1 MKNRINLLDEIT
13 INKIA
18 AGEVVERPASIV
30 KELVENSIDAGADR
44 IIIEV
49 ENGGKSLIKITDNG
63 CGIPSS
69 EVKKCFLRHATSK
82 IDKIDDLFNLF
93 TLGFRGEA
101 LASICAVSKLEM
113 TTKFEDEAVGTKI
126 TLVGG
131 NVESKEAVGANTGTS
146 IVIKDLFFNT
156 PARKKFL
163 KTDHAELMNI
173 TDIVNKLA
181 IGYPNVK
188 FRYLNAGKLMV
199 NTPGD
204 GKLLSAVRS
213 IYSRETAE
221 NLIEINYDCSLFKID
236 GYIGNNNIYR
246 SNRNLQH
253 VYINGR
259 FVKSK
264 ILYDAIANAYKS
276 IIPINKH
283 AICFI
288 NLHLDPDKVDVNIHP
303 GKIEVKFEKEN
314 EIKLEIM
321 EYLRAKLLKESLIG
335 KYETFDR
342 VPKDRAVKQ
351 EFVAKQGFDDNTFK
365 MNDFGNT
372 NPYINSTSSGLDT
385 KEIKPI
391 DLSDEVDV
399 NSFIKL
405 DDFEEKKKNLEGK
418 HKKEVKPKSEV
429 KSKANESNNSSL
441 KNSNATNKNYSH
453 GFSRYND
460 NKDIDNKDIDNKINY
475 YGNAKNLE
483 EINKISETESQM
495 AFTADGAI
503 LDSEKRDEI
512 EKKEA
517 GFSLKY
523 YKVIGVIF
531 DTYIVLQKGES
542 MYLMDQHAA
551 HERVL
556 FERYMNAFHKREVH
570 MQMLL
575 DPIVLELSS
584 VDMLR
589 VEKNIDVFKNF
600 GFEVEIF
607 GMNNILIRGVPNLF
621 GTPQSEKFILELI
634 DNIDKISNNYDL
646 KDDRFAVMACKSAI
660 KANDRIQNIE
670 IESLFRQLEKCEN
683 PYTCPHGRP
692 TMVEISKVEIEK
704 MFKRIM

>member
-351 EFVAKQGFDDNTFK
+351 EFVTKQGFDDNTLK

-372 NPYINSTSSGLDT
+372 NPYINSTSLDLDT

-418 HKKEVKPKSEV
+418 HKKEIKPKSEV
-429 KSKANESNNSSL
+429 KSKANESDNSSL

-460 NKDIDNKDIDNKINY
+460 NKDIDNKISY

-512 EKKEA
+512 EKKEV

-523 YKVIGVIF
+523 YKVVGVIF

-584 VDMLR
+584 IDMLR

>member
-18 AGEVVERPASIV
+18 AGEVVERPSSIV

-131 NVESKEAVGANTGTS
+131 NIEAKEAVGANTGTS

-204 GKLLSAVRS
+204 GKLVSAVRS
-213 IYSRETAE
+213 IYSREVSE

-264 ILYDAIANAYKS
+264 IIYDAIANAYKS

-283 AICFI
+283 AVCFI
-288 NLHLDPDKVDVNIHP
+288 NLHLDPQKVDVNIHP

-321 EYLRAKLLKESLIG
+321 EYIRAKLLKQSLIG
-335 KYETFDR
+335 KFETFDR

-351 EFVAKQGFDDNTFK
+351 DFSGNAFK
-365 MNDFGNT
+365 NQDFGNT
-372 NPYINSTSSGLDT
+372 TTNFSETSTKLDD
-385 KEIKPI
+385 KNIKPI

-405 DDFEEKKKNLEGK
+405 DDFEEKKK
-418 HKKEVKPKSEV
+418 KEVKNKSNAT
-429 KSKANESNNSSL
+429 KNTSL
-441 KNSNATNKNYSH
+441 KNYDNKTNKRESYSS
-453 GFSRYND
+453 GFSSYNSDVD
-460 NKDIDNKDIDNKINY
+460 NYKNSYSSAVKIEDND
-475 YGNAKNLE
+475 
-483 EINKISETESQM
+483 KISETESQM
-495 AFTADGAI
+495 AFTAEGAI

-523 YKVIGVIF
+523 YKVVGVVF

-584 VDMLR
+584 VDMLQ
-589 VEKNIDVFKNF
+589 VEKNLDIFRNF

-646 KDDRFAVMACKSAI
+646 KDDRFAIMACKSAI

-670 IESLFRQLEKCEN
+670 IESLFKQLEKCEN

>member
-18 AGEVVERPASIV
+18 AGEVVERPSSIV

-131 NVESKEAVGANTGTS
+131 NIEAKEAVGANTGTS

-204 GKLLSAVRS
+204 GKLVSAVRS
-213 IYSRETAE
+213 IYSREVSE

-264 ILYDAIANAYKS
+264 IIYDAIANAYKS

-283 AICFI
+283 AVCFI
-288 NLHLDPDKVDVNIHP
+288 NLYLDPQKVDVNIHP

-321 EYLRAKLLKESLIG
+321 EYIRAKLLKQSLIG

-351 EFVAKQGFDDNTFK
+351 DFSGNAFK
-365 MNDFGNT
+365 NQDFGNT
-372 NPYINSTSSGLDT
+372 TTNFSETNTKLDD
-385 KEIKPI
+385 KNIKPI

-405 DDFEEKKKNLEGK
+405 DDFEEKKK
-418 HKKEVKPKSEV
+418 KEI
-429 KSKANESNNSSL
+429 
-441 KNSNATNKNYSH
+441 KNKSNATKNSSFKNYDNKTNKRESYSS
-453 GFSRYND
+453 GFSSYNSDVD
-460 NKDIDNKDIDNKINY
+460 NYKNNYSSAVKIEDND
-475 YGNAKNLE
+475 
-483 EINKISETESQM
+483 KISETESQM

-523 YKVIGVIF
+523 YKVVGVVF

-584 VDMLR
+584 VDMLQ
-589 VEKNIDVFKNF
+589 VEKNLDIFRNF

-646 KDDRFAVMACKSAI
+646 KDDRFAIMACKSAI

>member
-18 AGEVVERPASIV
+18 AGEVVERPSSIV

-131 NVESKEAVGANTGTS
+131 NIEAKEAVGANTGTS

-204 GKLLSAVRS
+204 GKLVSAVRS
-213 IYSRETAE
+213 IYSREVSE

-253 VYINGR
+253 IYINGR

-264 ILYDAIANAYKS
+264 IIYDAIANAYKS

-283 AICFI
+283 AVCFI
-288 NLHLDPDKVDVNIHP
+288 NLHLDPQKVDVNIHP

-321 EYLRAKLLKESLIG
+321 EYIRAKLLKQSLIG

-351 EFVAKQGFDDNTFK
+351 DFIEKNNFTTKQGFIEKTDFNNNTFK
-365 MNDFGNT
+365 NQDFGNASQYS
-372 NPYINSTSSGLDT
+372 NEMNSKIDD

-405 DDFEEKKKNLEGK
+405 DDFEEKKK
-418 HKKEVKPKSEV
+418 KEVKNKSNAT
-429 KSKANESNNSSL
+429 KNTSL
-441 KNSNATNKNYSH
+441 KNYDNKTNKRESYSS
-453 GFSRYND
+453 GFSSYNSDMD
-460 NKDIDNKDIDNKINY
+460 NYKNSYSSAVKIEDND
-475 YGNAKNLE
+475 
-483 EINKISETESQM
+483 KISETESQM
-495 AFTADGAI
+495 AFTAEGEI
-503 LDSEKRDEI
+503 LDSDKKDEI

-523 YKVIGVIF
+523 YKVIGVVF

-584 VDMLR
+584 VDMLQ
-589 VEKNIDVFKNF
+589 VEKNLDIFRNF

-646 KDDRFAVMACKSAI
+646 KDDRFAIMACKSAI

>member
-18 AGEVVERPASIV
+18 AGEVVERPSSIV

-131 NVESKEAVGANTGTS
+131 NIEAKEAVGANTGTS

-204 GKLLSAVRS
+204 GKLVSAVRS
-213 IYSRETAE
+213 IYSREVSE

-264 ILYDAIANAYKS
+264 IIYDAIANAYKS

-288 NLHLDPDKVDVNIHP
+288 NLHLDPQKVDVNIHP

-321 EYLRAKLLKESLIG
+321 EYIRAKLLKQSLIG
-335 KYETFDR
+335 KFETFDR

-351 EFVAKQGFDDNTFK
+351 DFSGNAFK
-365 MNDFGNT
+365 NQDFGNT
-372 NPYINSTSSGLDT
+372 TTNFSETSTKFGD
-385 KEIKPI
+385 KNIKPI

-405 DDFEEKKKNLEGK
+405 DDFEEKKK
-418 HKKEVKPKSEV
+418 KEVKNKSNAT
-429 KSKANESNNSSL
+429 KNTSL
-441 KNSNATNKNYSH
+441 KNYDNKTNKRESYSS
-453 GFSRYND
+453 GFSSYNSDVD
-460 NKDIDNKDIDNKINY
+460 NYKNSYSSAVKIEDNDKIF
-475 YGNAKNLE
+475 
-483 EINKISETESQM
+483 ETESQM
-495 AFTADGAI
+495 AFTAEGAI

-523 YKVIGVIF
+523 YKVVGVVF

-584 VDMLR
+584 VDMLQ
-589 VEKNIDVFKNF
+589 VEKNLDIFRNF

-646 KDDRFAVMACKSAI
+646 KDDRFAIMACKSAI

>member
-204 GKLLSAVRS
+204 GKLLSVVRS

-351 EFVAKQGFDDNTFK
+351 E
-365 MNDFGNT
+365 
-372 NPYINSTSSGLDT
+372 
-385 KEIKPI
+385 IKPI

-429 KSKANESNNSSL
+429 KSKANESYNSSL
-441 KNSNATNKNYSH
+441 KNSNSTNKNYSH

-460 NKDIDNKDIDNKINY
+460 NKDIDNKISY

-523 YKVIGVIF
+523 YKVVGVIF

>member
-18 AGEVVERPASIV
+18 AGEVVERPSSIV

-131 NVESKEAVGANTGTS
+131 NIEAKEAVGANTGTS

-204 GKLLSAVRS
+204 GKLVSAVRS
-213 IYSRETAE
+213 IYSREVSE

-264 ILYDAIANAYKS
+264 IIYDAIANAYKS

-283 AICFI
+283 AVCFI
-288 NLHLDPDKVDVNIHP
+288 NLHLDPQKVDVNIHP

-321 EYLRAKLLKESLIG
+321 EYIRAKLLKQSLIG

-351 EFVAKQGFDDNTFK
+351 DFSGNAFK
-365 MNDFGNT
+365 NQDFGNT
-372 NPYINSTSSGLDT
+372 TTNFSETSTKLDD
-385 KEIKPI
+385 KNIKPI
-391 DLSDEVDV
+391 DLSDAVDV

-405 DDFEEKKKNLEGK
+405 DDFEEKKK
-418 HKKEVKPKSEV
+418 KEVKNKSNAT
-429 KSKANESNNSSL
+429 KNTSL
-441 KNSNATNKNYSH
+441 KNYDNKTNKRESYSS
-453 GFSRYND
+453 GFSSYNSDVD
-460 NKDIDNKDIDNKINY
+460 NYKNSYSSAVKIEDND
-475 YGNAKNLE
+475 
-483 EINKISETESQM
+483 KISETESQM
-495 AFTADGAI
+495 AFTAEGEI
-503 LDSEKRDEI
+503 LDSEKKDEI

-523 YKVIGVIF
+523 YKVVGVVF

-584 VDMLR
+584 VDMLQ
-589 VEKNIDVFKNF
+589 VEKNLDIFRNF

-646 KDDRFAVMACKSAI
+646 KDDRFAIMACKSAI

-670 IESLFRQLEKCEN
+670 IESLFKQLEKCEN

>member
-351 EFVAKQGFDDNTFK
+351 E
-365 MNDFGNT
+365 
-372 NPYINSTSSGLDT
+372 
-385 KEIKPI
+385 IKPI

-418 HKKEVKPKSEV
+418 HKKEIKPKSEV
-429 KSKANESNNSSL
+429 KSKANESDNSSL
-441 KNSNATNKNYSH
+441 KNSNATNKSYSH

-460 NKDIDNKDIDNKINY
+460 NKDIDNKISY

-503 LDSEKRDEI
+503 LDLEKRDEI

-523 YKVIGVIF
+523 YKVVGVIF

>member
-18 AGEVVERPASIV
+18 AGEVVERPSSIV

-131 NVESKEAVGANTGTS
+131 NIEAKEAVGANTGTS

-204 GKLLSAVRS
+204 GKLVSAVRS
-213 IYSRETAE
+213 IYSREVAE

-264 ILYDAIANAYKS
+264 IIYDAIANAYKS

-283 AICFI
+283 AVCFI
-288 NLHLDPDKVDVNIHP
+288 NLHLDPQKVDVNIHP

-321 EYLRAKLLKESLIG
+321 EYIRAKLLKQSLIG

-351 EFVAKQGFDDNTFK
+351 DFSGNAFK
-365 MNDFGNT
+365 NQDFGNT
-372 NPYINSTSSGLDT
+372 TTNFSETNTKLDD
-385 KEIKPI
+385 KNIKPI

-405 DDFEEKKKNLEGK
+405 DDFEEKKK
-418 HKKEVKPKSEV
+418 KEI
-429 KSKANESNNSSL
+429 
-441 KNSNATNKNYSH
+441 KNKSNATKNSSFKNYDNKTNKRESYSS
-453 GFSRYND
+453 GFSSYNSDVD
-460 NKDIDNKDIDNKINY
+460 NYKNNYSSAVKIEDND
-475 YGNAKNLE
+475 
-483 EINKISETESQM
+483 KISETESQM

-523 YKVIGVIF
+523 YKVVGVVF

-556 FERYMNAFHKREVH
+556 FERYMNAFHRREVH

-584 VDMLR
+584 VDMLQ
-589 VEKNIDVFKNF
+589 VEKNIDVFRNF

-646 KDDRFAVMACKSAI
+646 KDDRFAIMACKSAI

-670 IESLFRQLEKCEN
+670 IESLFKQLEKCEN

>member
-18 AGEVVERPASIV
+18 AGEVVERPSSIV

-131 NVESKEAVGANTGTS
+131 NIEAKEAVGANTGTS

-204 GKLLSAVRS
+204 GKLVSAVRS
-213 IYSRETAE
+213 IYSREVSE

-264 ILYDAIANAYKS
+264 IIYDAIANAYKS

-283 AICFI
+283 AVCFI
-288 NLHLDPDKVDVNIHP
+288 NLHLDPQKVDVNIHP

-321 EYLRAKLLKESLIG
+321 EYIRAKLLKQSLIG
-335 KYETFDR
+335 KFETFDR

-351 EFVAKQGFDDNTFK
+351 EFVEKQEFNNNTFK
-365 MNDFGNT
+365 TQDFASISL
-372 NPYINSTSSGLDT
+372 YSSEINSKLDD

-405 DDFEEKKKNLEGK
+405 DDFEEKKK
-418 HKKEVKPKSEV
+418 KEVKTKSSGF
-429 KSKANESNNSSL
+429 KYNNDTKL
-441 KNSNATNKNYSH
+441 ED
-453 GFSRYND
+453 ND
-460 NKDIDNKDIDNKINY
+460 
-475 YGNAKNLE
+475 
-483 EINKISETESQM
+483 KISETESQM
-495 AFTADGAI
+495 AFTAEGEI
-503 LDSEKRDEI
+503 LDSDKKDEI

-523 YKVIGVIF
+523 YKVVGVVF

-584 VDMLR
+584 VDMLQ
-589 VEKNIDVFKNF
+589 VEKNLDIFRNF

-646 KDDRFAVMACKSAI
+646 KDDRFAIMACKSAI

>member
-18 AGEVVERPASIV
+18 AGEVVERPSSIV

-131 NVESKEAVGANTGTS
+131 NIEAKEVVGANTGTS

-188 FRYLNAGKLMV
+188 FRYLNSGKLMV

-204 GKLLSAVRS
+204 GKLVSAVRS
-213 IYSRETAE
+213 IYSREVSE

-264 ILYDAIANAYKS
+264 IIYDAIANAYKS

-283 AICFI
+283 AVCFI
-288 NLHLDPDKVDVNIHP
+288 NLHLDPQKVDVNIHP

-321 EYLRAKLLKESLIG
+321 EYIRAKLLKQSLIG

-351 EFVAKQGFDDNTFK
+351 DFIEENNFTTKQGFIEKTDFNNNTFK
-365 MNDFGNT
+365 NQDFGNAS
-372 NPYINSTSSGLDT
+372 PYSNEINSKLDD

-405 DDFEEKKKNLEGK
+405 DDFEEKKK
-418 HKKEVKPKSEV
+418 KEVKTKSSGF
-429 KSKANESNNSSL
+429 KYNNDTKL
-441 KNSNATNKNYSH
+441 ED
-453 GFSRYND
+453 ND
-460 NKDIDNKDIDNKINY
+460 
-475 YGNAKNLE
+475 
-483 EINKISETESQM
+483 KISETESQM
-495 AFTADGAI
+495 AFTAEGAI
-503 LDSEKRDEI
+503 FDSEKRDEI

-523 YKVIGVIF
+523 YKVVGVVF

-584 VDMLR
+584 VDMLQ
-589 VEKNIDVFKNF
+589 VEKNLDIFRNF

-646 KDDRFAVMACKSAI
+646 KDDRFAIMACKSAI

-670 IESLFRQLEKCEN
+670 IESLFKQLEKCEN

>member
-18 AGEVVERPASIV
+18 AGEVVERPSSIV

-131 NVESKEAVGANTGTS
+131 NIEAKEAVGANTGTS

-204 GKLLSAVRS
+204 GKLVSAVRS
-213 IYSRETAE
+213 IYSREVAE

-264 ILYDAIANAYKS
+264 IIYDAIANAYKS

-283 AICFI
+283 AVCFI
-288 NLHLDPDKVDVNIHP
+288 NLHLDPQKVDVNIHP

-321 EYLRAKLLKESLIG
+321 EYIRAKLLKQSLIG

-351 EFVAKQGFDDNTFK
+351 DFSGNAFK
-365 MNDFGNT
+365 NQDFGNT
-372 NPYINSTSSGLDT
+372 TTNFSETNTKLDD
-385 KEIKPI
+385 KNIKPI

-405 DDFEEKKKNLEGK
+405 DDFEEKKK
-418 HKKEVKPKSEV
+418 KEIKDK
-429 KSKANESNNSSL
+429 
-441 KNSNATNKNYSH
+441 SNATKNSSFKNYDNKTNKRESYSS
-453 GFSRYND
+453 GFSSYNSDVD
-460 NKDIDNKDIDNKINY
+460 NYKNNYSSAVKIEDND
-475 YGNAKNLE
+475 
-483 EINKISETESQM
+483 KISETESQM

-523 YKVIGVIF
+523 YKVVGVVF

-584 VDMLR
+584 VDMLQ
-589 VEKNIDVFKNF
+589 VEKNLDIFRNF

-646 KDDRFAVMACKSAI
+646 KDDRFAIMACKSAI

>member
-351 EFVAKQGFDDNTFK
+351 E
-365 MNDFGNT
+365 
-372 NPYINSTSSGLDT
+372 
-385 KEIKPI
+385 IKPI

-418 HKKEVKPKSEV
+418 HKKEIKPKSEV
-429 KSKANESNNSSL
+429 KSKANESDNSSL
-441 KNSNATNKNYSH
+441 KNSNATNKSYSH

-460 NKDIDNKDIDNKINY
+460 NKDIDNKISY
-475 YGNAKNLE
+475 YGNDKNLE

-495 AFTADGAI
+495 AFTADGTI
-503 LDSEKRDEI
+503 LDLEKRDEI

-523 YKVIGVIF
+523 YKVVGVIF

>member
-18 AGEVVERPASIV
+18 AGEVVERPSSIV

-131 NVESKEAVGANTGTS
+131 NIEAKEAVGANTGTS

-188 FRYLNAGKLMV
+188 FRYLNSGKLMV

-204 GKLLSAVRS
+204 GKLVSAVRS
-213 IYSRETAE
+213 IYSREVSE

-264 ILYDAIANAYKS
+264 IIYDAIANAYKS

-283 AICFI
+283 AVCFI
-288 NLHLDPDKVDVNIHP
+288 NLHLDPQKVDVNIHP

-321 EYLRAKLLKESLIG
+321 EYIRAKLLKQSLIG
-335 KYETFDR
+335 KFETFDR

-351 EFVAKQGFDDNTFK
+351 DFSGNAFK
-365 MNDFGNT
+365 NQDFGNT
-372 NPYINSTSSGLDT
+372 TTNFSETSTKLDD
-385 KEIKPI
+385 KNIKPI

-405 DDFEEKKKNLEGK
+405 DDFEEKKK
-418 HKKEVKPKSEV
+418 KEVKNK
-429 KSKANESNNSSL
+429 
-441 KNSNATNKNYSH
+441 SNATKNSSFKNYDNKTNKTGSYSS
-453 GFSRYND
+453 GFSSYNSDVD
-460 NKDIDNKDIDNKINY
+460 NYKNNYSSAVKIEDND
-475 YGNAKNLE
+475 
-483 EINKISETESQM
+483 KISETESQM
-495 AFTADGAI
+495 AFTAEGEI
-503 LDSEKRDEI
+503 LDSEKKDEI

-523 YKVIGVIF
+523 YKVVGVVF

-584 VDMLR
+584 VDMLQ
-589 VEKNIDVFKNF
+589 VEKNLDIFRNF

-646 KDDRFAVMACKSAI
+646 KDDRFAIMACKSAI

>member
-351 EFVAKQGFDDNTFK
+351 E
-365 MNDFGNT
+365 
-372 NPYINSTSSGLDT
+372 
-385 KEIKPI
+385 IKPI

-418 HKKEVKPKSEV
+418 HKKEIKPKSEV
-429 KSKANESNNSSL
+429 KSKANESDNSSL

-453 GFSRYND
+453 GFSRYN
-460 NKDIDNKDIDNKINY
+460 DNKDIDNKINY

-512 EKKEA
+512 EKKEV

-523 YKVIGVIF
+523 YKVVGVIF

>member
-18 AGEVVERPASIV
+18 AGEVVERPSSIV

-131 NVESKEAVGANTGTS
+131 NIEAKEAVGANTGTS

-204 GKLLSAVRS
+204 GKLVSAVRS
-213 IYSRETAE
+213 IYSREVSE

-264 ILYDAIANAYKS
+264 IIYDAIANAYKS

-283 AICFI
+283 AVCFI
-288 NLHLDPDKVDVNIHP
+288 NLHLDPQKVDVNIHP

-321 EYLRAKLLKESLIG
+321 EYIRAKLLKQSLIG
-335 KYETFDR
+335 KFETFDR

-351 EFVAKQGFDDNTFK
+351 DFSGNAFK
-365 MNDFGNT
+365 NQDFGNT
-372 NPYINSTSSGLDT
+372 TTNFSEISTKFDD
-385 KEIKPI
+385 KNIKPI

-405 DDFEEKKKNLEGK
+405 DDFEEKKK
-418 HKKEVKPKSEV
+418 KEVKNKSNAT
-429 KSKANESNNSSL
+429 KNTSL
-441 KNSNATNKNYSH
+441 KNYDNKTNKRESYSS
-453 GFSRYND
+453 GFSSYNSDVD
-460 NKDIDNKDIDNKINY
+460 NYKNSYSSAVKIEDND
-475 YGNAKNLE
+475 
-483 EINKISETESQM
+483 KISETESQM
-495 AFTADGAI
+495 AFTTEGEI
-503 LDSEKRDEI
+503 LDSEKKDEI

-523 YKVIGVIF
+523 YKVVGVVF

-570 MQMLL
+570 IQMLL

-584 VDMLR
+584 VDMLQ
-589 VEKNIDVFKNF
+589 VEKNLDIFRNF

-646 KDDRFAVMACKSAI
+646 KDDRFAIMACKSAI

>member
-18 AGEVVERPASIV
+18 AGEVVERPSSIV

-131 NVESKEAVGANTGTS
+131 NIEAKEAVGANTGTS

-204 GKLLSAVRS
+204 GKLVSAVRS
-213 IYSRETAE
+213 IYSREVSE

-264 ILYDAIANAYKS
+264 IIYDAIANAYKS

-283 AICFI
+283 AVCFI
-288 NLHLDPDKVDVNIHP
+288 NLHLDPQKVDVNIHP

-321 EYLRAKLLKESLIG
+321 EYIRAKLLKQSLIG
-335 KYETFDR
+335 KFETFDR

-351 EFVAKQGFDDNTFK
+351 DFSGNAFK
-365 MNDFGNT
+365 NQDFGNT
-372 NPYINSTSSGLDT
+372 TTNFSETSTKFGD
-385 KEIKPI
+385 KNIKPI

-405 DDFEEKKKNLEGK
+405 DDFEEKKK
-418 HKKEVKPKSEV
+418 KEVKNKSNAT
-429 KSKANESNNSSL
+429 KNTSL
-441 KNSNATNKNYSH
+441 KNYDNKTNKRESYYS
-453 GFSRYND
+453 GFSSYNSDVD
-460 NKDIDNKDIDNKINY
+460 NYKNSYSSAVKIEDND
-475 YGNAKNLE
+475 
-483 EINKISETESQM
+483 KISETESQM
-495 AFTADGAI
+495 AFTAEGAI

-523 YKVIGVIF
+523 YKVVGVIF

-584 VDMLR
+584 VDMLQ
-589 VEKNIDVFKNF
+589 VEKNLDIFRNF

-646 KDDRFAVMACKSAI
+646 KDDRFAIMACKSAI

>member
-18 AGEVVERPASIV
+18 AGEVVERPSSIV

-131 NVESKEAVGANTGTS
+131 NIEAKEAVGANTGTS

-204 GKLLSAVRS
+204 GKLVSAVRS
-213 IYSRETAE
+213 IYSREVAE

-264 ILYDAIANAYKS
+264 IIYDAIANAYKS

-283 AICFI
+283 AVCFI
-288 NLHLDPDKVDVNIHP
+288 NLHLDPQKVDVNIHP

-321 EYLRAKLLKESLIG
+321 EYIRAKLLKQSLIG

-351 EFVAKQGFDDNTFK
+351 DFSGNAFK
-365 MNDFGNT
+365 NQDFGNT
-372 NPYINSTSSGLDT
+372 TTNFSETNTKLDD
-385 KEIKPI
+385 KNIKPI

-405 DDFEEKKKNLEGK
+405 DDFEEKKK
-418 HKKEVKPKSEV
+418 KEVKNK
-429 KSKANESNNSSL
+429 
-441 KNSNATNKNYSH
+441 SNATKNSSFKNYDNKTNKRESYSS
-453 GFSRYND
+453 GFSSYNSDVD
-460 NKDIDNKDIDNKINY
+460 NYKNNYSSAVKIEDND
-475 YGNAKNLE
+475 
-483 EINKISETESQM
+483 KISETESQM

-523 YKVIGVIF
+523 YKVVGVVF

-584 VDMLR
+584 VDMLQ
-589 VEKNIDVFKNF
+589 VEKNIDVFRNF

-646 KDDRFAVMACKSAI
+646 KDDRFAIMACKSAI

>member
-18 AGEVVERPASIV
+18 AGEVVERPSSIV

-131 NVESKEAVGANTGTS
+131 NIEAKEAVGANTGTS

-204 GKLLSAVRS
+204 GKLVSAVRS
-213 IYSRETAE
+213 IYSREVSE

-264 ILYDAIANAYKS
+264 IIYDAIANAYKS

-288 NLHLDPDKVDVNIHP
+288 NLHLDPQKVDVNIHP

-321 EYLRAKLLKESLIG
+321 EYIRAKLLKQSLIG
-335 KYETFDR
+335 KFETFDR

-351 EFVAKQGFDDNTFK
+351 DFIEENNFTTKQGFIEKTDFNNNTFK
-365 MNDFGNT
+365 NQYFGNAS
-372 NPYINSTSSGLDT
+372 PYSNEINSKLDD

-405 DDFEEKKKNLEGK
+405 DDFEEKKK
-418 HKKEVKPKSEV
+418 KEVKTKSSGF
-429 KSKANESNNSSL
+429 KYNNDT
-441 KNSNATNKNYSH
+441 K
-453 GFSRYND
+453 
-460 NKDIDNKDIDNKINY
+460 
-475 YGNAKNLE
+475 LE
-483 EINKISETESQM
+483 NNNKISETESQM
-495 AFTADGAI
+495 AFTAEGEI
-503 LDSEKRDEI
+503 LDSDKKDEI

-523 YKVIGVIF
+523 YKVVGVVF

-584 VDMLR
+584 VDMLQ
-589 VEKNIDVFKNF
+589 VEKNLDIFRNF

-646 KDDRFAVMACKSAI
+646 KDDRFAIMACKSAI

>member
-351 EFVAKQGFDDNTFK
+351 E
-365 MNDFGNT
+365 
-372 NPYINSTSSGLDT
+372 
-385 KEIKPI
+385 IKPI

-418 HKKEVKPKSEV
+418 HKKEIKPKSEV

-460 NKDIDNKDIDNKINY
+460 NKDIDNKISY

-503 LDSEKRDEI
+503 LDSKKRDDI

-523 YKVIGVIF
+523 YKVVGVIF

-575 DPIVLELSS
+575 EPIVLELSS

>member
-351 EFVAKQGFDDNTFK
+351 E
-365 MNDFGNT
+365 
-372 NPYINSTSSGLDT
+372 
-385 KEIKPI
+385 IKPI

-460 NKDIDNKDIDNKINY
+460 NKDIDNKISY

-503 LDSEKRDEI
+503 LDSEKRDDI
-512 EKKEA
+512 EKKEV

-523 YKVIGVIF
+523 YKVVGVIF

>member
-351 EFVAKQGFDDNTFK
+351 E
-365 MNDFGNT
+365 
-372 NPYINSTSSGLDT
+372 
-385 KEIKPI
+385 IKPI

-405 DDFEEKKKNLEGK
+405 DDFEKKKKNLEGK

-429 KSKANESNNSSL
+429 KSKANESDNSSL

-460 NKDIDNKDIDNKINY
+460 NKDIDNKISY

-523 YKVIGVIF
+523 YKVVGVIF

>member
-18 AGEVVERPASIV
+18 AGEVVERPSSIV

-131 NVESKEAVGANTGTS
+131 NIEAKEAVGANTGTS

-204 GKLLSAVRS
+204 GKLVSAVRS
-213 IYSRETAE
+213 IYSREVSE

-253 VYINGR
+253 IYINGR

-264 ILYDAIANAYKS
+264 IIYDAIANAYKS

-283 AICFI
+283 AVCFI
-288 NLHLDPDKVDVNIHP
+288 NLHLDPQKVDVNIHP

-321 EYLRAKLLKESLIG
+321 EYIRAKLLKQSLIG

-351 EFVAKQGFDDNTFK
+351 DFSGNAFK
-365 MNDFGNT
+365 NQDFGNT
-372 NPYINSTSSGLDT
+372 TTNFSETSTKFGD
-385 KEIKPI
+385 KNIKPI

-405 DDFEEKKKNLEGK
+405 DDFEEKKK
-418 HKKEVKPKSEV
+418 KEVKNKSNAT
-429 KSKANESNNSSL
+429 KNTSL
-441 KNSNATNKNYSH
+441 KNYDNKTNKRESYSS
-453 GFSRYND
+453 GFSSYNSDVD
-460 NKDIDNKDIDNKINY
+460 NYKNSYSSAVKIEDND
-475 YGNAKNLE
+475 
-483 EINKISETESQM
+483 KISETESQM
-495 AFTADGAI
+495 AFTAEGAI
-503 LDSEKRDEI
+503 LDSEKRAEI

-523 YKVIGVIF
+523 YKVVGVVF

-584 VDMLR
+584 VDMLQ
-589 VEKNIDVFKNF
+589 VEKNLDIFRNF

-646 KDDRFAVMACKSAI
+646 KDDRFAIMACKSAI

-670 IESLFRQLEKCEN
+670 IESLFKQLEKCEN

>member
-18 AGEVVERPASIV
+18 AGEVVERPSSIV

-131 NVESKEAVGANTGTS
+131 NIEAKEAVGANTGTS

-204 GKLLSAVRS
+204 GKLVSAVRS
-213 IYSRETAE
+213 IYSREVAE

-264 ILYDAIANAYKS
+264 IIYDAIANAYKS

-283 AICFI
+283 AVCFI
-288 NLHLDPDKVDVNIHP
+288 NLHLDPQKVDVNIHP

-321 EYLRAKLLKESLIG
+321 EYIRAKLLKQSLIG

-351 EFVAKQGFDDNTFK
+351 DFSGNAFKNQDFENTTTNFSETNTKLDDKN
-365 MNDFGNT
+365 
-372 NPYINSTSSGLDT
+372 
-385 KEIKPI
+385 IKPI

-405 DDFEEKKKNLEGK
+405 DDFEEKKK
-418 HKKEVKPKSEV
+418 KEI
-429 KSKANESNNSSL
+429 
-441 KNSNATNKNYSH
+441 KNKSNATKNSSFKNYDNKTNKRESYSS
-453 GFSRYND
+453 GFSSYNSDVD
-460 NKDIDNKDIDNKINY
+460 NYKNNYSSAVKIEDND
-475 YGNAKNLE
+475 
-483 EINKISETESQM
+483 KISETESQM

-584 VDMLR
+584 VDMLQ
-589 VEKNIDVFKNF
+589 VEKNIDVFRNF

-646 KDDRFAVMACKSAI
+646 KDDRFAIMACKSAI

>member
-188 FRYLNAGKLMV
+188 FRYLNTGKLMV

-351 EFVAKQGFDDNTFK
+351 E
-365 MNDFGNT
+365 
-372 NPYINSTSSGLDT
+372 
-385 KEIKPI
+385 IKPI

-460 NKDIDNKDIDNKINY
+460 NKDIDNKISY

-483 EINKISETESQM
+483 EINKISENESQM

-503 LDSEKRDEI
+503 LDSEKRDVI

-523 YKVIGVIF
+523 YKVVGVIF

>member
-321 EYLRAKLLKESLIG
+321 EYLRAKLLKERLIG

-351 EFVAKQGFDDNTFK
+351 
-365 MNDFGNT
+365 
-372 NPYINSTSSGLDT
+372 
-385 KEIKPI
+385 EIKPI

-429 KSKANESNNSSL
+429 KSKANESYNSLL
-441 KNSNATNKNYSH
+441 KNNNATNKNYSH

-460 NKDIDNKDIDNKINY
+460 NKDIDNKDIDNKISY

-483 EINKISETESQM
+483 ENNKISETESQM

-523 YKVIGVIF
+523 YKVVGVIF

>member
-18 AGEVVERPASIV
+18 AGEVVERPSSIV

-131 NVESKEAVGANTGTS
+131 NIEAKEAVGANTGTS

-204 GKLLSAVRS
+204 GKLVSAVRS
-213 IYSRETAE
+213 IYSREVSE

-264 ILYDAIANAYKS
+264 IIYDAIANAYKS

-288 NLHLDPDKVDVNIHP
+288 NLHLDPQKVDVNIHP

-321 EYLRAKLLKESLIG
+321 EYIRAKLLKQSLIG

-351 EFVAKQGFDDNTFK
+351 DFSGNAFK
-365 MNDFGNT
+365 NQDFGNT
-372 NPYINSTSSGLDT
+372 TTNFSETSTKFDD
-385 KEIKPI
+385 KNVKPI

-405 DDFEEKKKNLEGK
+405 DDFEEKKK
-418 HKKEVKPKSEV
+418 KEVKNKSNAT
-429 KSKANESNNSSL
+429 KNTSL
-441 KNSNATNKNYSH
+441 KNYDNKTNKRESYSS
-453 GFSRYND
+453 GFSSYNSDMD
-460 NKDIDNKDIDNKINY
+460 NYKNSYSSAVKIEDND
-475 YGNAKNLE
+475 
-483 EINKISETESQM
+483 KISETESQM
-495 AFTADGAI
+495 AFTAEGAI

-523 YKVIGVIF
+523 YKVVGVVF

-584 VDMLR
+584 VDMLQ
-589 VEKNIDVFKNF
+589 VEKNLDIFRNF

-646 KDDRFAVMACKSAI
+646 KDDRFAIMACKSAI

-670 IESLFRQLEKCEN
+670 IESLFKQLEKCEN

>member
-18 AGEVVERPASIV
+18 AGEVVERPSSIV

-131 NVESKEAVGANTGTS
+131 NIEAKEAVGANTGTS

-204 GKLLSAVRS
+204 GKLVSAVRS
-213 IYSRETAE
+213 IYSREVSE

-264 ILYDAIANAYKS
+264 IIYDAIANAYKS

-283 AICFI
+283 AVCFI
-288 NLHLDPDKVDVNIHP
+288 NLHLDPQKVDVNIHP

-321 EYLRAKLLKESLIG
+321 EYIRAKLLKQSLIG
-335 KYETFDR
+335 KFETFDR

-351 EFVAKQGFDDNTFK
+351 DFSGNAFK
-365 MNDFGNT
+365 NQDFGNT
-372 NPYINSTSSGLDT
+372 KTNFSETSTKFDD
-385 KEIKPI
+385 KNIKPI

-405 DDFEEKKKNLEGK
+405 DDFEEKKK
-418 HKKEVKPKSEV
+418 KEVKNKSNAT
-429 KSKANESNNSSL
+429 KNTSL
-441 KNSNATNKNYSH
+441 KNYDNKTNKRESYSS
-453 GFSRYND
+453 GFSSYNSDMD
-460 NKDIDNKDIDNKINY
+460 NYKNSYSSAVKIEDND
-475 YGNAKNLE
+475 
-483 EINKISETESQM
+483 KISETESQM
-495 AFTADGAI
+495 AFTAEGAI
-503 LDSEKRDEI
+503 PDSEKRDEI

-523 YKVIGVIF
+523 YKVVGVVF

-556 FERYMNAFHKREVH
+556 FERYMNAFHRREVH

-584 VDMLR
+584 VDMLQ
-589 VEKNIDVFKNF
+589 VEKNIDVFRNF

-646 KDDRFAVMACKSAI
+646 KDDRFAIMACKSAI

-670 IESLFRQLEKCEN
+670 IESLFKQLEKCEN

>member
-351 EFVAKQGFDDNTFK
+351 E
-365 MNDFGNT
+365 
-372 NPYINSTSSGLDT
+372 
-385 KEIKPI
+385 IKPI

-418 HKKEVKPKSEV
+418 HKKEIKPKSEV
-429 KSKANESNNSSL
+429 KSKANESDNSSL
-441 KNSNATNKNYSH
+441 KNSNATNKSYSH

-460 NKDIDNKDIDNKINY
+460 NKDIDNKISY

-523 YKVIGVIF
+523 YKVVGVIF

-556 FERYMNAFHKREVH
+556 FERYMNAFHKKEVH

>member
-18 AGEVVERPASIV
+18 AGEVVERPSSIV

-131 NVESKEAVGANTGTS
+131 NIEAKEAVGANTGTS

-204 GKLLSAVRS
+204 GKLVSAVRS
-213 IYSRETAE
+213 IYSREVSE

-264 ILYDAIANAYKS
+264 IIYDAIANAYKS

-283 AICFI
+283 AVCFI
-288 NLHLDPDKVDVNIHP
+288 NLHLDPQKVDVNIHP

-321 EYLRAKLLKESLIG
+321 EYIRAKLLKQSLIG
-335 KYETFDR
+335 KFETFDR

-351 EFVAKQGFDDNTFK
+351 DFSGNAFK
-365 MNDFGNT
+365 NQDFGNT
-372 NPYINSTSSGLDT
+372 TTNFSETSTKFGD
-385 KEIKPI
+385 KNIKPI

-405 DDFEEKKKNLEGK
+405 DDFEEKKK
-418 HKKEVKPKSEV
+418 KEVKNKSNAT
-429 KSKANESNNSSL
+429 KNTSL
-441 KNSNATNKNYSH
+441 KNYDNKTNKRESYSS
-453 GFSRYND
+453 GFSSYNSDMD
-460 NKDIDNKDIDNKINY
+460 NYKNSYSSAVKIEDND
-475 YGNAKNLE
+475 
-483 EINKISETESQM
+483 KISETESQM
-495 AFTADGAI
+495 AFTAEGAI

-512 EKKEA
+512 EKKES

-523 YKVIGVIF
+523 YKVVGVVF

-556 FERYMNAFHKREVH
+556 FERYMNAFHRREVH

-584 VDMLR
+584 VDMLQ
-589 VEKNIDVFKNF
+589 VEKNLDIFRNF

-646 KDDRFAVMACKSAI
+646 KDDRFAIMACKSAI

-670 IESLFRQLEKCEN
+670 IESLFKQLEKCEN

>member
-18 AGEVVERPASIV
+18 AGEVVERPSSIV

-131 NVESKEAVGANTGTS
+131 NIEAKEAVGANTGTS

-188 FRYLNAGKLMV
+188 FRYLNTGKLMV

-204 GKLLSAVRS
+204 GKLVSAVRS
-213 IYSRETAE
+213 IYSREVSE

-264 ILYDAIANAYKS
+264 IIYDAIANAYKS

-283 AICFI
+283 AVCFI
-288 NLHLDPDKVDVNIHP
+288 NLHLDPQKVDVNIHP

-321 EYLRAKLLKESLIG
+321 EYIRAKLLKQSLIG

-351 EFVAKQGFDDNTFK
+351 DFSGNAFK
-365 MNDFGNT
+365 NQDFGNT
-372 NPYINSTSSGLDT
+372 TTNFSETSTKLDD
-385 KEIKPI
+385 KNIKPI

-405 DDFEEKKKNLEGK
+405 DDFEEKKK
-418 HKKEVKPKSEV
+418 KEVKNKSNAT
-429 KSKANESNNSSL
+429 KNTSL
-441 KNSNATNKNYSH
+441 KNYDNKTNKRESYSS
-453 GFSRYND
+453 GFSSYNSDVD
-460 NKDIDNKDIDNKINY
+460 NYKNSYSSAVKIEDND
-475 YGNAKNLE
+475 
-483 EINKISETESQM
+483 KISETESQM
-495 AFTADGAI
+495 AFTAEGAI

-523 YKVIGVIF
+523 YKVVGVVF

-584 VDMLR
+584 VDMLQ
-589 VEKNIDVFKNF
+589 VEKNLDIFRNF

-646 KDDRFAVMACKSAI
+646 KDDRFAIMACKSAI

-670 IESLFRQLEKCEN
+670 IESLFKQLEKCEN

>member
-18 AGEVVERPASIV
+18 AGEVVERPSSIV

-131 NVESKEAVGANTGTS
+131 NIEAKEAVGANTGTS

-163 KTDHAELMNI
+163 KTDHSELMNI

-204 GKLLSAVRS
+204 GKLVSAVRS
-213 IYSRETAE
+213 IYSREVSE

-264 ILYDAIANAYKS
+264 IIYDAIANAYKS

-288 NLHLDPDKVDVNIHP
+288 NLHLDPQKVDVNIHP

-321 EYLRAKLLKESLIG
+321 EYIRAKLLKQSLIG

-351 EFVAKQGFDDNTFK
+351 DFSGNAFK
-365 MNDFGNT
+365 NQDFGNT
-372 NPYINSTSSGLDT
+372 TTNFSETSTKFDD
-385 KEIKPI
+385 KNVKPI

-405 DDFEEKKKNLEGK
+405 DDFEEKKK
-418 HKKEVKPKSEV
+418 KEVKNKSNAT
-429 KSKANESNNSSL
+429 KNTSL
-441 KNSNATNKNYSH
+441 KNYDNKTNKRESYSS
-453 GFSRYND
+453 GFSSYNSDVD
-460 NKDIDNKDIDNKINY
+460 NYKNSYSSAVKIEDND
-475 YGNAKNLE
+475 
-483 EINKISETESQM
+483 KISETESQM
-495 AFTADGAI
+495 AFTAEGAI

-523 YKVIGVIF
+523 YKVVGVVF

-584 VDMLR
+584 VDMLQ
-589 VEKNIDVFKNF
+589 VEKNLDIFRNF

-646 KDDRFAVMACKSAI
+646 KDDRFAIMACKSAI

>member
-321 EYLRAKLLKESLIG
+321 EYLRAKLLKERLIG

-351 EFVAKQGFDDNTFK
+351 
-365 MNDFGNT
+365 
-372 NPYINSTSSGLDT
+372 
-385 KEIKPI
+385 EIKPI

-405 DDFEEKKKNLEGK
+405 DDFEEKKKNLESK
-418 HKKEVKPKSEV
+418 YKKEIKPKSEV
-429 KSKANESNNSSL
+429 KSKANESDNSSL
-441 KNSNATNKNYSH
+441 KNSNATNKSYSH

-460 NKDIDNKDIDNKINY
+460 NKDIDNKISY

-483 EINKISETESQM
+483 ENNKISETESQM

-523 YKVIGVIF
+523 YKVVGVIF

-692 TMVEISKVEIEK
+692 TMVEISKAEIEK

>member
-18 AGEVVERPASIV
+18 AGEVVERPSSIV

-131 NVESKEAVGANTGTS
+131 NIEAKEAVGANTGTS

-204 GKLLSAVRS
+204 GKLVSAVRS
-213 IYSRETAE
+213 IYSREVSE

-264 ILYDAIANAYKS
+264 IIYDAIANAYKS

-283 AICFI
+283 AVCFI
-288 NLHLDPDKVDVNIHP
+288 NLHLDPQKVDVNIHP

-321 EYLRAKLLKESLIG
+321 EYIRAKLLKQSLIG

-351 EFVAKQGFDDNTFK
+351 EFVEKQEFNNNTFK
-365 MNDFGNT
+365 TQDFASISL
-372 NPYINSTSSGLDT
+372 YSSEINSKLDD

-405 DDFEEKKKNLEGK
+405 DDFEEKKK
-418 HKKEVKPKSEV
+418 KEVKTKSSGF
-429 KSKANESNNSSL
+429 KYNNDTKL
-441 KNSNATNKNYSH
+441 ED
-453 GFSRYND
+453 ND
-460 NKDIDNKDIDNKINY
+460 
-475 YGNAKNLE
+475 
-483 EINKISETESQM
+483 KISETESQM
-495 AFTADGAI
+495 AFTAEGEI
-503 LDSEKRDEI
+503 LDSDKKDEI

-523 YKVIGVIF
+523 YKVIGVVF

-584 VDMLR
+584 VDMLQ
-589 VEKNIDVFKNF
+589 VEKNLDIFRNF

-646 KDDRFAVMACKSAI
+646 KDDRFAIMACKSAI

-670 IESLFRQLEKCEN
+670 IESLFKQLEKCEN

>member
-18 AGEVVERPASIV
+18 AGEVVERPSSIV

-131 NVESKEAVGANTGTS
+131 NIEAKEAVGANTGTS

-204 GKLLSAVRS
+204 GKLVSAVRS
-213 IYSRETAE
+213 IYSREVSE

-264 ILYDAIANAYKS
+264 IIYDAIANAYKS

-283 AICFI
+283 AVCFI
-288 NLHLDPDKVDVNIHP
+288 NLHLDPQKVDVNIHP

-321 EYLRAKLLKESLIG
+321 EYIRAKLLKQSLIG

-351 EFVAKQGFDDNTFK
+351 DFSGNAFK
-365 MNDFGNT
+365 NQDFGNT
-372 NPYINSTSSGLDT
+372 TTNFSETNTKLDD
-385 KEIKPI
+385 KNIKPI

-405 DDFEEKKKNLEGK
+405 DDFEEKKK
-418 HKKEVKPKSEV
+418 KEIKDK
-429 KSKANESNNSSL
+429 
-441 KNSNATNKNYSH
+441 SNATKNSSFKNYDNKTNKRESYSS
-453 GFSRYND
+453 GFSSYNSDVD
-460 NKDIDNKDIDNKINY
+460 NYKNNYSSAVKIEDND
-475 YGNAKNLE
+475 
-483 EINKISETESQM
+483 KISETESQM

-523 YKVIGVIF
+523 YKVVGVVF

-584 VDMLR
+584 VDMLQ
-589 VEKNIDVFKNF
+589 VEKNLDIFRNF

-646 KDDRFAVMACKSAI
+646 KDDRFAIMACKSAI

>member
-18 AGEVVERPASIV
+18 AGEVVERPSSIV

-131 NVESKEAVGANTGTS
+131 NIEAKEAVGANTGTS

-204 GKLLSAVRS
+204 GKLVSAVRS
-213 IYSRETAE
+213 IYSREVAE

-264 ILYDAIANAYKS
+264 IIYDAIANAYKS

-283 AICFI
+283 AVCFI
-288 NLHLDPDKVDVNIHP
+288 NLHLDPQKVDVNIHP

-321 EYLRAKLLKESLIG
+321 EYIRAKLLKQSLIG

-351 EFVAKQGFDDNTFK
+351 DFSGNAFK
-365 MNDFGNT
+365 NQDFGNT
-372 NPYINSTSSGLDT
+372 TTNFSETNTKLDD
-385 KEIKPI
+385 KNIKPI

-405 DDFEEKKKNLEGK
+405 DDFEEKKK
-418 HKKEVKPKSEV
+418 KEI
-429 KSKANESNNSSL
+429 
-441 KNSNATNKNYSH
+441 KNKSNATKNSSFKNYDNKTNKRESYSS
-453 GFSRYND
+453 GFSSYNSDVD
-460 NKDIDNKDIDNKINY
+460 NYKNNYSSAVKIEDND
-475 YGNAKNLE
+475 
-483 EINKISETESQM
+483 KISETESQM

-523 YKVIGVIF
+523 YKVVGVIF

-584 VDMLR
+584 VDMLQ
-589 VEKNIDVFKNF
+589 VEKNIDVFRNF

-646 KDDRFAVMACKSAI
+646 KDDRFAIMACKSAI

>member
-18 AGEVVERPASIV
+18 AGEVVERPSSII

-44 IIIEV
+44 IIIDV

-82 IDKIDDLFNLF
+82 INKIDDLFNLF

-113 TTKFEDEAVGTKI
+113 TTKYEDEAVGTKI

-131 NVESKEAVGANTGTS
+131 NIESKEAVGANTGTS
-146 IVIKDLFFNT
+146 IAIRDLFFNT

-188 FRYLNAGKLMV
+188 FRYVNSGKVMV

-204 GKLLSAVRS
+204 GKLVSAIRS
-213 IYSRETAE
+213 IYSREVAE
-221 NLIEINYDCSLFKID
+221 NLIEINYNCSLFKID

-264 ILYDAIANAYKS
+264 IIYDAVANAYKS

-321 EYLRAKLLKESLIG
+321 EYIRAKLLKESLIG

-342 VPKDRAVKQ
+342 IPKDRAVKQ
-351 EFVAKQGFDDNTFK
+351 EFIEKRDFNDNAFK
-365 MNDFGNT
+365 NKDFGNA
-372 NPYINSTSSGLDT
+372 SSYSSEIISKSED
-385 KEIKPI
+385 KDIKPI

-405 DDFEEKKKNLEGK
+405 DEFEDKK
-418 HKKEVKPKSEV
+418 KKEVKSKSNGIKNTSFKNNIET
-429 KSKANESNNSSL
+429 KKAESYSIGFNSFAGSKDSYKDY
-441 KNSNATNKNYSH
+441 KNSYFDTK
-453 GFSRYND
+453 
-460 NKDIDNKDIDNKINY
+460 
-475 YGNAKNLE
+475 LE
-483 EINKISETESQM
+483 ENDKISETESQM
-495 AFTADGAI
+495 EFTAEGAI
-503 LDSEKRDEI
+503 LESEKRDEI
-512 EKKEA
+512 EKKET

-523 YKVIGVIF
+523 YKVVGVIF

-584 VDMLR
+584 VDMLQ

-646 KDDRFAVMACKSAI
+646 KDDRFAIMACKSAI

>member
-18 AGEVVERPASIV
+18 AGEVVERPSSIV

-131 NVESKEAVGANTGTS
+131 NIEAKEAVGANTGTS

-204 GKLLSAVRS
+204 GKLVSAVRS
-213 IYSRETAE
+213 IYSREVSE

-264 ILYDAIANAYKS
+264 IIYDAIANAYKS

-283 AICFI
+283 AVCFI
-288 NLHLDPDKVDVNIHP
+288 NLHLDPQKVDVNIHP

-321 EYLRAKLLKESLIG
+321 EYIRAKLLKQSLIG
-335 KYETFDR
+335 KFETFDR

-351 EFVAKQGFDDNTFK
+351 DFSVNAFK
-365 MNDFGNT
+365 NQDFGNT
-372 NPYINSTSSGLDT
+372 TTNFSETSTKLDD
-385 KEIKPI
+385 KNIKPI

-405 DDFEEKKKNLEGK
+405 DDFEEKKK
-418 HKKEVKPKSEV
+418 KEVKNKSNAT
-429 KSKANESNNSSL
+429 KNTSL
-441 KNSNATNKNYSH
+441 KNYDNKTNKRESYSSGFSSYNRDVDNYKNNYS
-453 GFSRYND
+453 SAVKIEDND
-460 NKDIDNKDIDNKINY
+460 
-475 YGNAKNLE
+475 
-483 EINKISETESQM
+483 KISETESQM
-495 AFTADGAI
+495 AFTAEGEI
-503 LDSEKRDEI
+503 LDSEKKDEI

-523 YKVIGVIF
+523 YKVVGVVF

-584 VDMLR
+584 VDMLQ
-589 VEKNIDVFKNF
+589 VEKNLDIFRNF

-646 KDDRFAVMACKSAI
+646 KDDRFAIMACKSAI

>member
-351 EFVAKQGFDDNTFK
+351 E
-365 MNDFGNT
+365 
-372 NPYINSTSSGLDT
+372 
-385 KEIKPI
+385 IKPI

-418 HKKEVKPKSEV
+418 HKKEGKHKSEV
-429 KSKANESNNSSL
+429 KSKANESDNSSL
-441 KNSNATNKNYSH
+441 KNSNATNKSYSH

-460 NKDIDNKDIDNKINY
+460 NKDIDNKISY

-523 YKVIGVIF
+523 YKVVGVIF